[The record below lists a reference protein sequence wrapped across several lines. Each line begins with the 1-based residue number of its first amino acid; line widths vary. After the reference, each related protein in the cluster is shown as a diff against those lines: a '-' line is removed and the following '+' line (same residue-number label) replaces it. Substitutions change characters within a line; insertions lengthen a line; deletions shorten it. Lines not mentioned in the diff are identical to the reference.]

1 MLGIKGTL
9 TRYKITSDEKL
20 ILRGLLK
27 NERELNT
34 PKKYFQI
41 LRYCRMTELL
51 SEIVL
56 NFISLLKDKYQ
67 FMSFIFDID

>member
-1 MLGIKGTL
+1 MLGTKGTL
-9 TRYKITSDEKL
+9 TRYKITSDGKL

-34 PKKYFQI
+34 SKKYLQI

-51 SEIVL
+51 SEIIL

>member
-9 TRYKITSDEKL
+9 TRYKITSDGKL

-34 PKKYFQI
+34 SKKYLQI

-51 SEIVL
+51 SEIIL